1 MTTPAIRDI
10 LLENFDS
17 KICDYHE
24 FARSEYQK
32 RYGSYIDVADK
43 EWLRDICLFLRDD
56 ERLQFNSLLC
66 LSTLD
71 NNDTTLSIV
80 YHLESTIL
88 RHVFAMKV
96 TVPVTEA
103 EVPSITDV
111 WPHANWHEREGWDMM
126 GIRFVGHPDHRRILL
141 EEDYPGHPLRKDF
154 REPTFYHGMKVPY

>member
-1 MTTPAIRDI
+1 MTTPEIRDI
-10 LLENFDS
+10 LLENFDG
-17 KICDYHE
+17 KIGDYHE

-32 RYGSYIDVADK
+32 RYGSYVDVADK

-56 ERLQFNSLLC
+56 ERMQFNSLLC

-71 NNDTTLSIV
+71 NNDTTLSVV

-88 RHVFAMKV
+88 RHIFAMKV

-154 REPTFYHGMKVPY
+154 REPIFYHGMKVPY

>member
-1 MTTPAIRDI
+1 MTTPEIRDI
-10 LLENFDS
+10 LLENFDG
-17 KICDYHE
+17 KIGDYHE
-24 FARSEYQK
+24 FASSEYQK

-71 NNDTTLSIV
+71 NNDTTLSVV

-88 RHVFAMKV
+88 RHVLAMKV
-96 TVPVTEA
+96 TVPVTET